1 MAAINTRQKLVDYCF
16 RQLGAPVVEINVD
29 DEQVDD
35 RVDDALRYMSEYHF
49 DGVERVYLKYQ
60 LTQADIDRK
69 YLLLE
74 ADNSSSLSYADR
86 YQTMTEAGLTGGT
99 PTHLSGGV
107 VPIDNLITSVTKIFH
122 ISQQTIDMFDVR
134 YQYALNDL
142 YTFGTIDLI
151 QYDLTQQ
158 YLSLLRQFLSPEKQ
172 VEFSRVTNRLEIHM
186 DWKIVKPG
194 AYLIIECYRILDP
207 RVHPEIYED
216 RMLKKYLT
224 ALIKRQWGV
233 NMSKYSGIK
242 MPGDVTLRGVDIAT
256 EAQKEIDE
264 IEKEIITK
272 YELPVDFM
280 MG

>member
-1 MAAINTRQKLVDYCF
+1 MAIDTRQKLVDYCL

-29 DEQVDD
+29 DDQIND
-35 RVDDALRYMSEYHF
+35 RVDDAMRYMSEYHF
-49 DGVERVYLKYQ
+49 DGVERLYLKYK

-74 ADNSSSLSYADR
+74 SDNTESLTYDQR
-86 YQTMTEAGLTGGT
+86 YQTITEAGLTGGT
-99 PTHLSGGV
+99 PEHLTGGV
-107 VPIDNLITSVTKIFH
+107 VPIDNLITSVTGIFH
-122 ISQQTIDMFDVR
+122 VSQQTIDMFDVR

-142 YTFGTIDLI
+142 YTFGTIDMI

-158 YLSLLRQFLSPEKQ
+158 YLSLLRQFLSPEKK
-172 VEFSRVTNRLEIHM
+172 VNFSRVTNKLEIYM
-186 DWKIVKPG
+186 DWRIVRPG
-194 AYLIIECYRILDP
+194 AYLIIDCYRILDP
-207 RVHPEIYED
+207 RVHTEIYED

-224 ALIKRQWGV
+224 ALIKRQWGT

-242 MPGDVTLRGVDIAT
+242 LPGDVTLRGVDIT
-256 EAQKEIDE
+256 NEAEKEINE

>member
-1 MAAINTRQKLVDYCF
+1 MSVNTRQKLIDYCF

-29 DEQVDD
+29 DDQVSD
-35 RVDDALRYMSEYHF
+35 RVDDALRFMSEYHF
-49 DGVERVYLKYQ
+49 DGVERVFLKYK
-60 LTQADIDRK
+60 LTAADIERK

-74 ADNSSSLSYADR
+74 SDNADSLSASDR
-86 YQTMTEAGLTGGT
+86 FQNPMED
-99 PTHLSGGV
+99 GV
-107 VPIDNLITSVTKIFH
+107 TDPIPIDNLITSVTSIFQV
-122 ISQQTIDMFDVR
+122 SQQTIDMFDVR

-142 YTFGTIDLI
+142 YTFGTIDMV

-158 YLSLLRQFLSPEKQ
+158 YLSLLRQFLSPEKK
-172 VEFSRVTNRLEIHM
+172 VNFSRVTNRLEIYM
-186 DWKIVKPG
+186 DWKIVRPG
-194 AYLIIECYRILDP
+194 AYLILDCYRILDP
-207 RVHPEIYED
+207 RIHTEIYED

-224 ALIKRQWGV
+224 ALIKRQWGT

-242 MPGDVTLRGVDIAT
+242 LPGDVTLRGVDIT
-256 EAQKEIDE
+256 NEAEKEIDE

>member
-1 MAAINTRQKLVDYCF
+1 MAIDTRQKLIDYCL

-29 DEQVDD
+29 DEQIND
-35 RVDDALRYMSEYHF
+35 RTDDAMRYMSEYHF
-49 DGVERVYLKYQ
+49 DGVERVFLKYK
-60 LTQADIDRK
+60 LTQEDIDRK

-74 ADNSSSLSYADR
+74 KDNTESLSYGDR
-86 YQTMTEAGLTGGT
+86 YQTITEAGLTGGT
-99 PTHLSGGV
+99 PEHLAGGV
-107 VPIDNLITSVTKIFH
+107 VPIDNLITSVTGIFH

-142 YTFGTIDLI
+142 YTFGTIDMI

-158 YLSLLRQFLSPEKQ
+158 YLSLLRQFLSPEKK
-172 VEFSRVTNRLEIHM
+172 VSFSRVTNKLEIYM
-186 DWKIVKPG
+186 DWRIVRPG
-194 AYLIIECYRILDP
+194 AYLIIDCYRILDP
-207 RVHPEIYED
+207 RIHTEIYED

-224 ALIKRQWGV
+224 ALIKRQWGI

-242 MPGDVTLRGVDIAT
+242 LPGDVTLRGVDIT
-256 EAQKEIDE
+256 NEAQKEVDE
-264 IEKEIITK
+264 IEKEILVK

>member
-1 MAAINTRQKLVDYCF
+1 MAIDTRQKLVDYCL

-29 DEQVDD
+29 DDQISD
-35 RVDDALRYMSEYHF
+35 RVNDAMRYMSEYHF
-49 DGVERVYLKYQ
+49 DGVERVYLKYK

-74 ADNSSSLSYADR
+74 SDNANSLSYGDR
-86 YQTMTEAGLTGGT
+86 YQTMTESGLTGGT
-99 PTHLSGGV
+99 VEHLAGGV
-107 VPIDNLITSVTKIFH
+107 VPIDNLITSVSGIFH
-122 ISQQTIDMFDVR
+122 VSQQTIDMFDVR

-142 YTFGTIDLI
+142 YTFGTIDMV

-158 YLSLLRQFLSPEKQ
+158 YLSLLRQFLSPDKS
-172 VEFSRVTNRLEIHM
+172 VNFSRVTNKLEIYM
-186 DWKIVKPG
+186 DWRIVRPG
-194 AYLIIECYRILDP
+194 AYLIIDCYRILDP
-207 RVHPEIYED
+207 RIHTEIYED
-216 RMLKKYLT
+216 RMMKKYLT

-242 MPGDVTLRGVDIAT
+242 LPGDVTLRGVDIT
-256 EAQKEIDE
+256 NEADKEINE

>member
-1 MAAINTRQKLVDYCF
+1 MAIDTRQKLVDYCL

-29 DEQVDD
+29 DDQISD
-35 RVDDALRYMSEYHF
+35 RVNDAMRYMSEYHF

-74 ADNSSSLSYADR
+74 SDNANSLSYGDR
-86 YQTMTEAGLTGGT
+86 YQTITESGLTGGT
-99 PTHLSGGV
+99 VEHLTGGV
-107 VPIDNLITSVTKIFH
+107 VPIDNLITSVSGIFH
-122 ISQQTIDMFDVR
+122 VSQQTIDMFDVR

-142 YTFGTIDLI
+142 YTFGTIDMV

-158 YLSLLRQFLSPEKQ
+158 YLSLLRQFLSPDKS
-172 VEFSRVTNRLEIHM
+172 VNFSRVTNKLEIYM
-186 DWKIVKPG
+186 DWRIVRPG
-194 AYLIIECYRILDP
+194 AYLIIDCYRILDP
-207 RVHPEIYED
+207 RIHTEIYED
-216 RMLKKYLT
+216 RMMKKYLT
-224 ALIKRQWGV
+224 ALIKRQWGT

-242 MPGDVTLRGVDIAT
+242 LPGDVTLRGVDIT
-256 EAQKEIDE
+256 NEADKEITE

>member
-1 MAAINTRQKLVDYCF
+1 MAIDTRQKLVDYCL

-29 DEQVDD
+29 DEQVSD
-35 RVDDALRYMSEYHF
+35 RVDDAMRYMSEYHF
-49 DGVERVYLKYQ
+49 DGVERVYLKYK
-60 LTQADIDRK
+60 LTEADIARK

-74 ADNSSSLSYADR
+74 SDNSNSLSYDDR
-86 YQTMTEAGLTGGT
+86 YQTITEAGLTGGT
-99 PTHLSGGV
+99 PEHLSGGV
-107 VPIDNLITSVTKIFH
+107 VPIDNLITSVTGIFH

-142 YTFGTIDLI
+142 YTFGTIDMV

-158 YLSLLRQFLSPEKQ
+158 YLSLLRQYLSPEKK
-172 VEFSRVTNRLEIHM
+172 VNFSRVTNKLEIYM
-186 DWKIVKPG
+186 DWKIVRPG
-194 AYLIIECYRILDP
+194 AYLILDCYRILDP
-207 RVHPEIYED
+207 RIHTEIYED

-224 ALIKRQWGV
+224 ALIKRQWGT

-242 MPGDVTLRGVDIAT
+242 LPGDVTLRGVDIT
-256 EAQKEIDE
+256 NEAEKEINE

>member
-1 MAAINTRQKLVDYCF
+1 MAIDTRQKLVDYCL

-29 DEQVDD
+29 DEQVSD
-35 RVDDALRYMSEYHF
+35 RVDDAMRYMSEYHF
-49 DGVERVYLKYQ
+49 DGVERVYLKYK
-60 LTQADIDRK
+60 LTEADIARK

-74 ADNSSSLSYADR
+74 SDNSNSLSYDDR
-86 YQTMTEAGLTGGT
+86 YQAITEAGLTGGT
-99 PTHLSGGV
+99 PEHLSGGV
-107 VPIDNLITSVTKIFH
+107 VPIDNLITSVTGIFH

-142 YTFGTIDLI
+142 YTFGTIDMV

-158 YLSLLRQFLSPEKQ
+158 YLSLLRQYLSPEKK
-172 VEFSRVTNRLEIHM
+172 VNFSRVTNKLEIYM
-186 DWKIVKPG
+186 DWKIVRPG
-194 AYLIIECYRILDP
+194 AYLILDCYRILDP
-207 RVHPEIYED
+207 RIHTEIYED

-224 ALIKRQWGV
+224 ALIKRQWGT

-242 MPGDVTLRGVDIAT
+242 LPGDVTLRGVDIT
-256 EAQKEIDE
+256 NEAEKEIDE

>member
-1 MAAINTRQKLVDYCF
+1 MAIDTRQKLIDYCL

-29 DEQVDD
+29 DDQVSD
-35 RVDDALRYMSEYHF
+35 RVNDAMRYMSEYHF
-49 DGVERVYLKYQ
+49 DGVERVYLKYK

-74 ADNSSSLSYADR
+74 SDNSNSLSYGDR
-86 YQTMTEAGLTGGT
+86 YQTIAEAGLTGGT
-99 PTHLSGGV
+99 VEHLTGGV
-107 VPIDNLITSVTKIFH
+107 VPIDNLITSVSGIFH
-122 ISQQTIDMFDVR
+122 VSQQTIDMFDVR

-142 YTFGTIDLI
+142 YTFGTIDMI

-158 YLSLLRQFLSPEKQ
+158 YLSLLRQFLSPDKS
-172 VEFSRVTNRLEIHM
+172 VNFSRVTNKLEIYM
-186 DWKIVKPG
+186 DWRIVRPG
-194 AYLIIECYRILDP
+194 AYLIIDCYRILDP
-207 RVHPEIYED
+207 RIHTEIYED

-224 ALIKRQWGV
+224 ALIKRQWGT

-242 MPGDVTLRGVDIAT
+242 LPGDVTLRGVDIT
-256 EAQKEIDE
+256 NEAEKEINE